1 MDAMHAVL
9 AADGSEPTRA
19 AERLIEAVCRRDAL
33 EFTALS
39 VAVLGSTSP
48 DLPPEYLREAVMED
62 AVRARTNARAA
73 ADELCDKGFSAVA
86 DTACGHPGEQI
97 VKAGN
102 RQACGLIVMGGGR
115 HRWPGGR
122 IFGSTS
128 HYVLHA
134 AAVSVLVVHE
144 PPLEQESCRV
154 LVATDGSD
162 AAEHA
167 LAQFEAIADP
177 ARCRVKVLS
186 VAEPL
191 PWDELVPVV
200 LPGLSLEAYEEVRVQ
215 RTAHA
220 QSVARSAA
228 HRLAAAG
235 FDVESDEVVN
245 DSPRFVVL
253 EEARAGAYDL
263 VVVGSRGLG
272 PVCRMLLGSV
282 SEAVARHA
290 RAGLIGR
297 PQAAAAST

>member
-9 AADGSEPTRA
+9 AADSSEPTGA
-19 AERLIEAVCRRDAL
+19 AESLIEAMCRRDAL

-39 VAVLGSTSP
+39 VAALGSTSP
-48 DLPPEYLREAVMED
+48 DLLPDYLREAVVED
-62 AVRARTNARAA
+62 AVRARTNAEAA
-73 ADELCDKGFSAVA
+73 ADELCSKGFRAVA
-86 DTACGHPGEQI
+86 DTVRGHPGEQI

-102 RQACGLIVMGGGR
+102 RHGCGLIVMGGGR

-144 PPLEQESCRV
+144 PPLEQQSCRV

-162 AAEHA
+162 SAEHA

-186 VAEPL
+186 AVEPS

-200 LPGLSLEAYEEVRVQ
+200 LPALPLEAYEEVRVQ
-215 RTAHA
+215 RSAHA
-220 QSVARSAA
+220 QSFARSAA

-235 FDVESDEVVN
+235 FDVESDEVAN
-245 DSPRFVVL
+245 GSPRSVVL
-253 EEARAGAYDL
+253 EEAKAGAYDL

-290 RAGLIGR
+290 RAALIGR
-297 PQAAAAST
+297 PQTAAAST